1 MTIHLNRQHHDNPV
15 KIEIQW
21 QLTFSEFKRRWMRRC
36 AVFSEGLKSRHPY
49 TKEFHMEYI
58 KIRFTNDFDSVG
70 SKFEKTLAEMFH
82 AMNPMFSF
90 SQSSWKPQL
99 DIYETPDAIAVI
111 AEIAGVEKE
120 ALELEISSRAIRI
133 SGRRVATPRAQNGR
147 YRLAEIQYGTFERVL
162 QLPAPID
169 TENVTASYKKG
180 LLQIFLK
187 KLVLGTRH
195 KIPISDE

>member
-1 MTIHLNRQHHDNPV
+1 M
-15 KIEIQW
+15 
-21 QLTFSEFKRRWMRRC
+21 EF
-36 AVFSEGLKSRHPY
+36 
-49 TKEFHMEYI
+49 I
-58 KIRFTNDFDSVG
+58 KIRFTNDFDRVG
-70 SKFEKTLAEMFH
+70 SKFEKTLAEMFQ

-90 SQSSWKPQL
+90 SQSSWKPPL
-99 DIYETPDAIAVI
+99 DIYETPDAISII

-120 ALELEISSRAIRI
+120 DLELEISSQAIRI
-133 SGRRVATPRAQNGR
+133 SGRRIATPCTENGG

-162 QLPAPID
+162 QLPAPIN

-187 KLVLGTRH
+187 KLVLETSY

>member
-1 MTIHLNRQHHDNPV
+1 MPLRCLV
-15 KIEIQW
+15 GIERDC
-21 QLTFSEFKRRWMRRC
+21 TKH
-36 AVFSEGLKSRHPY
+36 HPY
-49 TKEFHMEYI
+49 TKEPHMEFI
-58 KIRFTNDFDSVG
+58 KIRFTNDFDRVG

-90 SQSSWKPQL
+90 SQSAWKPQL

-120 ALELEISSRAIRI
+120 NLELEISSRAIRI
-133 SGRRVATPRAQNGR
+133 FGKRMAAPCTENGR

-162 QLPAPID
+162 QLPTPID
-169 TENVTASYKKG
+169 TENVTATYKKG

-187 KLVLGTRH
+187 KLALETRH
-195 KIPISDE
+195 KIPISNE